1 MLHAVIMAGGAGTR
15 FWPASRLARPK
26 QLLNLVG
33 ERTMIQATMDRVTGL
48 VSPQDALIVTNQ
60 SLVEAIREQLPS
72 LPAEA
77 VIGEPCKRDTAPCI
91 GLAAA
96 IIARRD
102 ADATMVV
109 MPADHVIRDTEAFHS
124 AIGHATELVERDPA
138 RFVTFGIRPSY
149 PAESFGYIERGEPLT
164 SDDGSEVEIAA
175 YPVKM
180 FREKPSAEVAEQY
193 LAAGGFYWN
202 SGIFVWKAQSILDAI
217 AEHES
222 TMHEHIQAI
231 SAAYGSE
238 SFGQKLATEFAKIVG
253 KSIDY
258 AVMEKYDNVVVIEAG
273 FDWDDVGNWRS
284 LTRQRGTD
292 EAGNTVIGRHLALN
306 SSGCIVRSSDEHL
319 VVTLGMQDCI
329 VVHTPD
335 ATLVAR
341 KHDEEAVR
349 QIVEMLKEKGWD
361 QYL

>member
-1 MLHAVIMAGGAGTR
+1 MLHAVIMAGGSGTR
-15 FWPASRLARPK
+15 FWPASRTALPK

-33 ERTMIQATMDRVTGL
+33 ERTMIQETLDRVDGL
-48 VSPQDALIVTNQ
+48 ASAENALVVTNRA
-60 SLVEAIREQLPS
+60 LVNVIREQLPS

-96 IIARRD
+96 IVAHAD
-102 ADATMVV
+102 PDATMIV
-109 MPADHVIRDTEAFHS
+109 MPSDHVISDREAFHS
-124 AIGHATELVERDPA
+124 AIRHASELVDREPGRI
-138 RFVTFGIRPSY
+138 VTFGIRPSY

-164 SDDGSEVEIAA
+164 SDDGTEVEIAV

-193 LAAGGFYWN
+193 LATGGFYWN
-202 SGIFVWKAQSILDAI
+202 SGIFVWKAKTILDAL

-222 TMHEHIQAI
+222 AMHEHIQTIAASYGTAAFGETLAI
-231 SAAYGSE
+231 
-238 SFGQKLATEFAKIVG
+238 EFAKIEG

-258 AVMEKYDNVVVIEAG
+258 AVMERYENVVVIEAP

-341 KHDEEAVR
+341 KHDEEAIR
-349 QIVEMLKEKGWD
+349 QIVELLKEKGWD

>member
-1 MLHAVIMAGGAGTR
+1 
-15 FWPASRLARPK
+15 
-26 QLLNLVG
+26 
-33 ERTMIQATMDRVTGL
+33 
-48 VSPQDALIVTNQ
+48 
-60 SLVEAIREQLPS
+60 
-72 LPAEA
+72 
-77 VIGEPCKRDTAPCI
+77 
-91 GLAAA
+91 
-96 IIARRD
+96 
-102 ADATMVV
+102 
-109 MPADHVIRDTEAFHS
+109 MPADHVIRDTQAFHS
-124 AIGHATELVERDPA
+124 AIRHASELVARDPS
-138 RFVTFGIRPSY
+138 RLVTFGIRPSY

-164 SDDGSEVEIAA
+164 SDDGNEVEIAV

-193 LAAGGFYWN
+193 LATGGFYWN
-202 SGIFVWKAQSILDAI
+202 SGIFVWKARTILDAL

-222 TMHEHIQAI
+222 AMHQHIQTIA
-231 SAAYGSE
+231 AAYGSE
-238 SFGQKLATEFAKIVG
+238 SFSETFAVEFAKIVG

-258 AVMEKYDNVVVIEAG
+258 AVMEKSSSVVVIEAA

-292 EAGNTVIGRHLALN
+292 DAGNTVIGRHLALN
-306 SSGCIVRSSDEHL
+306 SSGCIVRSSGEHL
-319 VVTLGMQDCI
+319 VVTLGMEDCI

-341 KHDEEAVR
+341 KHDEEAIR

>member
-1 MLHAVIMAGGAGTR
+1 MLHAIIMAGGSGTR
-15 FWPASRLARPK
+15 FWPASRVSKPK

-33 ERTMIQATMDRVTGL
+33 ERTMIQETLGRVAGL
-48 VSPQDALIVTNQ
+48 ASDQNALIVTNQ
-60 SLVEAIREQLPS
+60 TLVDAIREQLPA
-72 LPAEA
+72 LPANA
-77 VIGEPCKRDTAPCI
+77 VIGEPCKRDTAPCV

-96 IIARRD
+96 IVARDD
-102 ADATMVV
+102 ADATMIM

-124 AIGHATELVERDPA
+124 AIRHAADLVERDPT
-138 RFVTFGIRPSY
+138 RLVTFGIKPSY
-149 PAESFGYIERGEPLT
+149 PAESFGYIERGEPLA

-175 YPVKM
+175 YPVSM

-193 LAAGGFYWN
+193 LATGGFYWN
-202 SGIFVWKAQSILDAI
+202 SGIFVWKAKTILNAL
-217 AEHES
+217 AEHEPQ
-222 TMHEHIQAI
+222 MFEHLQTIAD
-231 SAAYGSE
+231 SYGSD
-238 SFGQKLATEFAKIVG
+238 SFDATLQVKFAKIEG

-258 AVMEKYDNVVVIEAG
+258 AVMEKYNNVVVIEAS

-292 EAGNTVIGRHLALN
+292 DAGNTVIGRHLAVN

-319 VVTLGMQDCI
+319 VVTLGMQDTI

-341 KHDEEAVR
+341 KHDEEAIR
-349 QIVEMLKEKGWD
+349 QVVEILKEKGWG